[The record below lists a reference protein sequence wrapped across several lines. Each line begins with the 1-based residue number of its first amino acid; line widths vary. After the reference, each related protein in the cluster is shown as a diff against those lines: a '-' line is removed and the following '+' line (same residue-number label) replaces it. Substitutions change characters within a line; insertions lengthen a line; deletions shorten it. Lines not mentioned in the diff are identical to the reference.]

1 MEERNE
7 SVLTGVMTVLVC
19 GPDPELREKIGAALK
34 TGGYDATFSETA
46 ADAVGVLRLRLFD
59 VVVVDESFDETLR
72 YLAAQNMST
81 RRRFFVA
88 LTGRN
93 VTTKDNM
100 TAFNQSVN
108 IVINASD
115 VNDIA
120 GIIKQGVAENADFY
134 RVFNDTLRQAGRI

>member
-7 SVLTGVMTVLVC
+7 SVLTGVMTALIC
-19 GPDPELREKIGAALK
+19 EPEPELREIISAGLK
-34 TGGYDATFSETA
+34 SRGYVVTFSETA
-46 ADAVGVLRLRLFD
+46 ADAVGALRLKLFD

-72 YLAAQNMST
+72 YLACQNMAI

-100 TAFNQSVN
+100 TAFNKSVN
-108 IVINASD
+108 IVINTAD
-115 VNDIA
+115 VNDIG
-120 GIIKQGVAENADFY
+120 GIIKQGVTENADFY
-134 RVFNDTLRQAGRI
+134 RVFNDTLHQAGRI